1 MVFNEGVVRSFQ
13 VSYCLLGEPLGV
25 DARGGCLPRGCG
37 VVSQGVRVW
46 GHSVVLLLLGH

>member
-37 VVSQGVRVW
+37 VVSQGVRVR
-46 GHSVVLLLLGH
+46 GHSVVLLLLGD